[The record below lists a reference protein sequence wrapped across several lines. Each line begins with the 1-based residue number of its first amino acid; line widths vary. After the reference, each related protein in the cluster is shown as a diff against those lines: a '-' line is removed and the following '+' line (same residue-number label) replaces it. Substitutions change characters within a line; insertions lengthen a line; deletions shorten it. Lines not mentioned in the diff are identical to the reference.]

1 VFLVTFLL
9 IGPFAHAADGEAD
22 QFHAA
27 AAAFTDRFYERAEQ
41 QLGDFLV
48 KHPNSTN
55 APRALLMQA
64 QARVFQKKFD
74 PAMELLKKGITKS
87 DGLKDQYTFWQGESL
102 FQKGDMPGAVE
113 FYRRVVTDFPAS
125 SLRLQA
131 AFSEANAWFQLKD
144 YPKTIDLL
152 KNPEGEFQ
160 KLAKATPK
168 SRFAFRGT
176 LLLSEALFASSQPA
190 EAQAIASAAVGVANR
205 ADLDWEKYQL
215 LARIELAGQKPEN
228 ALAHITNAVAAA
240 QSAQK
245 PAL

>member
-1 VFLVTFLL
+1 
-9 IGPFAHAADGEAD
+9 
-22 QFHAA
+22 
-27 AAAFTDRFYERAEQ
+27 
-41 QLGDFLV
+41 
-48 KHPNSTN
+48 
-55 APRALLMQA
+55 
-64 QARVFQKKFD
+64 
-74 PAMELLKKGITKS
+74 
-87 DGLKDQYTFWQGESL
+87 
-102 FQKGDMPGAVE
+102 
-113 FYRRVVTDFPAS
+113 VTDFPAS

-168 SRFAFRGT
+168 SPFAFRGT

-228 ALAHITNAVAAA
+228 ALAYITNAVAAA

-245 PAL
+245 PALQAQSLNLEADVYKKLNQT